1 MTLTD
6 DDDPGE
12 QQEPLQQQAPVA
24 ATAAQWQGLCASGN
38 GGGNGMVV
46 GMEIQWERKYNG
58 NGMGGGGRSFW
69 AQSRFLRQP
78 TFFNFTRSSH
88 CIKPYKL
95 TMPHCGETIRQTI
108 CHVNHFSRSI
118 LKIFPLEPQSPGLDS
133 RPRHKNFSS

>member
-58 NGMGGGGRSFW
+58 SGNTMGTEWGGG
-69 AQSRFLRQP
+69 
-78 TFFNFTRSSH
+78 
-88 CIKPYKL
+88 
-95 TMPHCGETIRQTI
+95 
-108 CHVNHFSRSI
+108 
-118 LKIFPLEPQSPGLDS
+118 
-133 RPRHKNFSS
+133 